1 MIYRGLLSIG
11 WQNYWAFKL
20 ENWWNANFENVEL
33 RTTSAK
39 DRVAILNKKLNLQLV
54 AAEKIKF
61 CSSDE
66 FWTVCFGLNRPL
78 DPANG
83 FVISDSKKNPWLE
96 EEYVSG
102 LAELEKTNSD
112 SWRINVIDR
121 ERYLYFKNQIAKVK

>member
-1 MIYRGLLSIG
+1 MKNYLVILFLSGTFLLACQSK
-11 WQNYWAFKL
+11 QTAFNPKFTL
-20 ENWWNANFENVEL
+20 
-33 RTTSAK
+33 S
-39 DRVAILNKKLNLQLV
+39 

-121 ERYLYFKNQIAKVK
+121 ERYLCQLRRRQTSA